1 MSANICIYGRTNNCH
16 VSQYDHLISIAK
28 TGHIGK
34 QSSQWV
40 HLLSSTSIKR
50 LFKDKASRGQIATQ
64 AAQPKQR
71 ESLMISK

>member
-1 MSANICIYGRTNNCH
+1 
-16 VSQYDHLISIAK
+16 
-28 TGHIGK
+28 
-34 QSSQWV
+34 V

-71 ESLMISK
+71 ESLMVSKRSGVFNKWCEWGCVSQITPTPQFPLEKK